1 MDKKTKQHR
10 RKSLDAEE
18 LEEMTP
24 PSTSFDTEEGRAA
37 QGMRPD
43 IGKGSSDEERERD
56 KAKAVP
62 EENSMKRD
70 EAET

>member
-62 EENSMKRD
+62 E
-70 EAET
+70 AETGRHET